1 MKKFIH
7 KLTAVLVTGALLLL
21 TPGISCYQVLAQEVN
36 GEGEQ
41 SQAPLNT
48 SLNGQALGGAPF
60 APLAINPSELQN
72 LYQLPDVSVSAPGAK
87 INPAIP
93 VEKSQAQAIPALS
106 PAASEGEPAAVGAR
120 AQAVPEE
127 VSTVAGEALGAPSAA
142 PRNAAARASAAAA
155 PGAAAV
161 EGAPARQGSLGWLR
175 KTAGKLRGW
184 IKPSASAANLKF
196 ESEKSFDAAYEG
208 SSAASVPAA
217 SRAASRGRKGFAAKR
232 LAISAAVVA
241 PLAIGIPLPAKAAVI
256 AVAHSGFIHAIG
268 LALHTAL
275 VGIGPAGIHAI
286 YLSMNILAAGL
297 ALPEVLRTFRRGG
310 AQQAPIG
317 ELTMAVVA
325 SAIFGLIIG
334 PMKGYWGWAIQNNY
348 GGLSMLAIL
357 PIGWILSRGGVKIF
371 GKRFWGPLPAPKSSE
386 EANAS
391 RPGFWKRAWNSL
403 KDPVVLRTVAAALI
417 IGVAAVGFTQLAAV
431 LGPVVFPPLFNFL
444 ASLFPATA
452 AGMGVLIAAALSI
465 PAYIVFKWLRGLL
478 KSPASWRKKVLLGL
492 PLLAAFPA
500 MAFWLWPMAGAWAL
514 PMTADKIVSLL
525 SGAGGGLFVFLFA
538 PEVIRA
544 LLVGEDSSKHFNW
557 RTSLIFSVASLG
569 FLVYWGNQYFV
580 NPAAMGVAVSNMIQC
595 AIGGLFSTISFF
607 LAWKH
612 RNHKVA
618 AAAEN
623 DESVRAVAAAGEL
636 GKISSP
642 QESPPDRSPP
652 AAAPEVATGE
662 SLSPHVHENIFGFRG
677 IKGRSYAA
685 AGAKLPPL
693 PARAT
698 QSQIIDRISAQFNI
712 SRDKVLSIASQ
723 GGLSAASPAA
733 QWLAVYD
740 RLQKANYERFRE
752 LDHAKNAGH
761 GLFGEMVRKV
771 WARLRGKP
779 APDSANFRR
788 LANKNYA
795 PGAKGVVQRLAGVHR
810 LIIGFWVGF
819 VYECFDSFILG
830 YFRQAMSFH
839 FRHHHEDFLGIAAKN
854 DDAASAAAEN
864 ALAASVAGVH
874 GRELTVMERFNA
886 TTAGRA
892 VSGAIV
898 HPFIHPLLTFVR
910 RRLVM
915 AILSS
920 VAMGLLGA
928 AAPAMPF
935 LSISVLSVPLLGPL
949 ILHGVHF
956 FLLSVAAIPGVGHFM
971 LPIVTKAVNALLKD
985 LVLGPMLN
993 TYVLSFLM
1001 ALTRRPVRQYWSALK
1016 SGSFWL
1022 ESFKTY
1028 LGMMTIGAEIAGC
1041 LSYFA
1046 GIDSAI
1052 DSHGFYQLVGRHV
1065 HEHFHVFHALGSA
1078 VESPKGQSLIP
1089 FGGAITWGNALLY
1102 HFENAAHFN
1111 ISNWIAVHLNPAALA
1126 HGDAHRVFEMA
1137 VFNPIQKDYQYSA
1150 KDYLASPAKAAAHL
1164 KQMDSN
1170 ASFTELR
1177 KEMAAAEARE
1187 HSLNSAE
1194 SQAQA
1199 RILALKKQLK
1209 RVTPQEEE
1217 KYQKLRQDLQRR
1229 REAAYVQDKLAE
1241 KRDLKGP
1248 DARNAAR
1255 LRELTALKEQYANR
1269 LNPKPTDKT
1278 DYRHSLGVRESLY
1291 KSIAHRISE
1300 TVGAG
1305 GSGGG
1310 PDNNAGALPPGAAA
1324 SAQTTADAAQDLK
1337 AIRNSLDKI
1346 KTGRQTLQ
1354 AEIVRKQALEKL
1366 MDAEARLRQ
1375 IALDQRRDGKAM
1387 QGFHQSLSQLDSVM
1401 GLALS
1406 QNELNAALKAIN
1418 QMQTLINNKDQTI
1431 NQSISQDQANLQQ
1444 IQQLLSQ
1451 EQQQWSQQANAQVN
1465 TDNQSQS
1472 DMQSTQG
1479 EAASVL
1485 LSVQNFSQN
1494 EKSLIAA
1501 INAADGGASGNALT
1515 EYARRLSLIQNGTIA
1530 QWETS
1535 GGNPNVTFTVD
1546 QLNGYLQEITAGIQ
1560 TAQQGIQTLD
1570 KAPQEFAETAILEA
1584 PGPAVSVPNN
1594 PSKADILNIL
1604 TQRQSY
1610 WQGQLS
1616 NYESLQTTIQQLAD
1630 PNNHAMTQNIFG
1642 DSEPQSLPVWKSQ
1655 EQTTLTQDQSKIGTD
1670 TQQMDKLASAVNAAF
1685 GSNLPML
1692 SGQSLTQLQNEVQ
1705 NYGNDLTALKMPSGT
1720 DPKTVEAKMDL
1731 ISLAYLVSDLGNQV
1745 INASVAQQTITTI
1758 DSAMTTTL
1766 PQAAQ
1771 GIAGIVQMVKN
1782 ILADEQMDVAYVNGD
1797 RETQQQVFTRK
1808 ENLLQNEILPP
1819 LKQAQT
1825 MLQNDLLPFQQQT
1838 VASYQ
1843 KNNSTTGYYY
1853 LYTTKQSFMNQIE
1866 NLYNTTL
1873 PWSIETFGGTTTDK
1887 AGSIQD
1893 VNAWKNQLQGYLTG
1907 YTDSSGVK
1915 QQGLQGALT
1924 EVQDRMTSNF
1934 HGDSSYPA
1942 TETQY
1947 GEVQPFSL
1955 PDKITKYTAE
1965 EQMRATQINQNDAK
1979 INQMVQE
1986 IKTLSNGQYD
1996 LTQYLLPVGVAA
2008 NASGVTTLTNLANAG
2023 TLPAFGTALQKV
2035 ANEALAA
2042 SGSTNIN
2049 IGGGNGSVL
2058 SGTQPSPTISNDQKI
2073 ALLAS
2078 EIGPLLVPASQS
2090 VTNPS
2095 AGDTTDAVARFL
2107 YSNAVIQAS
2116 QTGEQFITATALPFI
2131 NQGIQTINDAL
2142 TDANNRLA
2150 YVNSGG
2156 STMTAAQVYQQEINI
2171 FNELNGFLQKAVNFY
2186 GQESNFDAQSLSTI
2200 STVLTYYQDL
2210 ETIDQN
2216 GITAAQ
2222 GQLQADQTISQALQA
2237 EQTKLQGQLSEINT
2251 WLSQLDDPHDSA
2263 LRRTSDAISAIMDQT
2278 EQVLEQNIKFK
2289 DLQSQLHDS
2298 DEIIQAQTRALEGE
2312 QKDVETDVQKYSSDS
2327 GGRALPAQDAQGVQ
2341 DLKFGQG
2348 MWEQSGKD
2356 GSFVVVPKSQYP
2368 SFVQAL
2374 LKTIAPQDSNDAISQ
2389 VAQNLISNPAN
2400 LMGLIPGSQ
2409 VMNFG
2414 NSADGFYLVYQ
2425 TNLSIPNGVS
2435 TGSSAILGNVAKIFG
2450 NNISLEGYQFE
2461 SPPESSNAP
2470 WGDKG
2475 VGVQVESL
2483 QGKNWVNY
2491 LNIDLHRFG
2500 LSVPT
2505 QDTLSAQTQ
2514 QDRILVFDDY
2524 AMMAMN
2530 GKLYIGLAGFGDGAL
2545 HDPQGNPYYYGGNL
2559 KTSIQMNEVM
2569 SLTAQQQELFANDP
2583 RSFLENVNLD
2593 FTGLDPSLNQNFAIA
2608 AQGDSKS
2615 FSRTKLGTSLDVAR
2629 WLAGKNQVKGDA
2641 FTLNLFYDRIKGTDD
2656 ISQNAVGAS
2665 ILKGFTLRSADGKPW
2680 LNVTN
2685 NLSGE
2690 AGQKYDMA
2698 SDNLAI
2704 NLANGIVL
2712 SADGQIMGS
2721 ERAYYGQIAKK
2732 MSDTSQIQLGYGS
2745 PIIGMNNRLNLT
2757 FNSSFSLR
2765 QIWDTVSRQ
2774 AATDVQGG
2782 EALKPFKN
2790 SLADFFSSNSG
2801 NEAAAELQKVFN
2813 HYAAQELVQSDAIG
2827 DLSKQIS
2834 DLQRAGAFM
2843 NNTKVQSVLGF
2854 TSGAV
2859 SNDSTEL
2866 AVGGGPAVG
2875 TETTMAISRTQ
2886 KALIADK
2893 TATLIRDGLQLQDTM
2908 VGAAQKFQEAVK
2920 NVVEAEGALRI
2931 AQAAAA
2937 RLPAGPQRDEAQVQ
2951 ADAAQARLRQA
2962 IIRFNVMTGRNPG
2975 ADFPLENLNGA
2986 TLEDLMAQLK
2996 QTITMP
3002 DGLAN
3007 VLHQVDPQQLQARVG
3022 KTPFNILDKIPW
3034 VERMTLGVG
3043 TQLQDSMSSQ
3053 LLGIGGSVLLPIYD
3067 PTSKAKNHAYKLE
3080 NQAAL
3085 ASIAQVYQDH
3095 ARAVESELLESG
3107 LSGAEYKT
3115 LRPNLT
3121 QASQEL
3127 ARVAAAYR
3135 NGLAGPAELQKAY
3148 QSWMWYYDAYND
3160 AMATKTLADASAA
3173 LAGNFLSPGQGWKGA
3188 AGLMGPDSPPLDLT
3202 SLDQALKLAQSHSGS
3217 LEEMAAREKAAQAM
3231 TQAAGHRIQK
3241 IDLDL
3246 SVGGNL
3252 VASGTG
3258 WLPSIGMTGFP
3269 VMPIFNFKFEP
3280 SDLRDLDQAQH
3291 KGESDY
3297 YAAVKDKLRTDLA
3310 FEIYQNI
3317 LTYQASIS
3325 QLSWFNDVVI
3335 PNLEKAAAAAPSG
3348 PAAAEAQRQLDEA
3361 KLKREQVLY
3370 SGAQALTSVNML
3382 LGRAPSSPLN
3392 IDIAPSAAL
3401 ASIVKLYQA
3410 QSPAAIQKA
3419 ILASQVQITRAAEA
3433 ITDRGEKV
3441 QELSTEPVSLIVR
3454 AAGRLVRTL
3463 SGNGLGDPNLKEQA
3477 LLENLKAQRALDSF
3491 QKNVPAQ
3498 RALLQRQILAV
3509 NAAIEALPA
3518 GDKTSVE
3525 FIGLNTKEMTL
3536 QAQLASLGPAA
3547 PSAASTAATA
3557 PAPMPGNFAEL
3568 RNRLE
3573 AAEQNT
3579 MLQPDVQG
3587 VGLANPQV
3595 SRAQPESFTRY
3606 YYLRQTLGKTQV
3618 HEGYVESW
3626 LEARLRSSGTPPKEL
3641 LQLEKIKEE
3650 EADQDY
3656 QAGQAAI
3663 AAQGDILAA
3672 DFAAKVETLRYIE
3685 DRQKALDYGPDGQR
3699 QVAQTITDLRQALK
3713 PDTVRIATLLGLP
3726 LDTVGTTGITDKT
3739 MEALMA
3745 LVPNQ
3750 GGDAQSIGENLIA
3763 RLNNQSFAH
3772 IQQMLFG
3779 GRTPN
3784 IPGTNG
3790 TAALNDIRA
3799 DLLLEKMSSANIT
3812 PVAAFGVFRGQP
3824 IEGLFLKTPDP
3835 TSIEAGLE
3843 SVLSQDM
3850 LAKLKA
3856 SGQLQDLTLHLSQ
3869 LMQAVHDDAQSL
3881 ESQRRLIQSAQAE
3894 YEGLLNKAGS
3904 PQPLA
3909 DIQAAQSELIQAWIT
3924 FSNQAAKSKS
3934 DLIELSGEIQA
3945 LGYTPDQS
3953 ELASPAVNGE
3963 AQPEGASSQDLLAY
3977 WSTRMADKNFAAA
3990 QEKLLDGLGNGQ
4002 TITPAFRERLA
4013 ADAQAWT
4020 QARDEARTLRAE
4032 DIPAQQK
4039 AGLLISNDA
4048 AGRQQAVEQDLAALL
4063 SALSPSGSA
4072 SLGASGD
4079 LGTVLEFVERDL
4091 NDQADKTHN
4100 ARVTYN
4106 DSVEKIRETYW
4117 TSMDLPADV
4126 AGSFKQLE
4134 ALQGQMRHDWQAL
4147 LDGYMQNGTGAEP
4160 FIMKDVDLDAYLKDQ
4175 HAFNQEIIALLKS
4188 KDVQSNAAILQG
4200 IESLYDV
4207 RSALNQ
4213 EMEVA
4218 QYGRGMAALDALIE
4232 LDQVRLDVARG
4243 ENKAPEEIG
4252 IIAQS
4257 LQTLQAMKQR
4267 WLDGEDSLQ
4276 PVYAVLSTKRDGQGV
4291 PVVQEWLTQKEI
4303 DARMTNGQDET
4314 TQGAIVEKNGKFY
4327 LEAGPNQFLPIRSGV
4342 DAAQGTLDK
4351 NESLANLGLSQFDFV
4366 PETLVPGRPGSY
4378 TAEQVFGLVP
4388 PPADKAGETSA
4399 KQPAFFFFQVPA
4411 YENPVTKVVDA
4422 LGRVLPE
4429 AVALQENPQD
4439 YVTYVYNGPESLSY
4453 DQFPTLASLKDS
4465 AEYKDFQKLDLT
4477 LKGAAAA
4484 SQLATNMSKA
4494 ELRKGWV
4501 ALKLNSYGFALS
4513 GQGQLPGQGQVVKV
4527 YQTQADFE
4535 AAQRQLQ
4542 QAKSDL
4548 ELATQAL
4555 KRDGDIA
4562 SQEKA
4567 KFKKV
4572 EDNYTTQLAKYQTE
4586 LSGRKQKLEKQALGY
4601 LAQTPGESDFFY
4613 KLRVENKVDALIKGD
4628 AQYQGIEKELDPFAK
4643 KYEAEKA
4650 RYDAAQAQVDDDTLA
4665 MKKAGVV
4672 LQNAGDWS
4680 LYKTD
4685 DLSLELAKSGELIGV
4700 KAAPVYGKLALNES
4714 LGTGMLANVISGPLY
4729 AVIMNRDGDIVNPPY
4744 QDSDALEKAAKNW
4757 EMQGVV
4763 MQGESGAIENGGL
4776 VKTNYRLDYY
4786 EDPATHLPVEL
4797 SERYLRER
4805 VQHDKRSLFYR
4816 AHWGFMPQNWLNLV
4830 MEVPNEIVGTPIEIA
4845 GRDPRQEHY
4854 LGRINMNHE
4863 EGGET
4868 PHYGFFRR
4876 TLGFVDVLDLLPDPV
4891 KIYNDPSQFPAQ
4903 SRVSSPVLPGQDIY
4917 SKSLKDSTGK
4927 ENVHFGAQA
4936 VAQGLRYSLEDLADA
4951 QQQTLSYFQG
4961 GYEDLIISRMRGRDG
4976 TYEQSEKMVRS
4987 GGGAISSKLQD
4998 RGADDAAYDPL
5009 AAADPRSAMNGL
5021 TESASPDNVLTERVE
5036 RDVRVRLGAQQYDQ
5050 AAKNINAY
5058 SSQLKQTS
5066 DGAQKT
5072 IDAQRSLAKLKP
5084 GQELTEDP
5092 AALQVREDA
5101 ENNVDKAW
5109 KDYYKLESRIA
5120 TEKALESAVGVWQKR
5135 ANDLAAQLKQARNDA
5150 GRIAKQ
5156 LQNAMSRAA
5165 AIAARRNAA
5174 QSALSTSASPM
5185 SRRRSNEPE
5194 WPLILILGGLLSL
5207 LAAAWEFFRL
5217 RRPRVGRID

>member
-1 MKKFIH
+1 MKRLLH
-7 KLTAVLVTGALLLL
+7 KLTAVLVAGALLLL
-21 TPGISCYQVLAQEVN
+21 TPGISCYQVLAQDVN
-36 GEGEQ
+36 GESEQ
-41 SQAPLNT
+41 GQATLNT
-48 SLNGQALGGAPF
+48 GLNGQALGGASF
-60 APLAINPSELQN
+60 APLAVNPSELQN
-72 LYQLPDVSVSAPGAK
+72 LYQLPDISVSAPAAK
-87 INPAIP
+87 VNPAIP
-93 VEKSQAQAIPALS
+93 VEKSRARSIPALS
-106 PAASEGEPAAVGAR
+106 AAPEGSP
-120 AQAVPEE
+120 AVPGEAP
-127 VSTVAGEALGAPSAA
+127 SVASEALGAPSAA
-142 PRNAAARASAAAA
+142 PGNAAARISAAVV
-155 PGAAAV
+155 PGAAAAQ
-161 EGAPARQGSLGWLR
+161 GAPARQEPLGWLR
-175 KTAGKLRGW
+175 KTAGKLRGLL
-184 IKPSASAANLKF
+184 KPKASVANLKF

-208 SSAASVPAA
+208 SAAAPALA
-217 SRAASRGRKGFAAKR
+217 VSQAVSRGRKSFRGKA
-232 LAISAAVVA
+232 LALSAVTVA
-241 PLAIGIPLPAKAAVI
+241 PLALGIPLPAKAAVV

-325 SAIFGLIIG
+325 SAIFGFIIG

-357 PIGWILSRGGVKIF
+357 PIGWIMSRGGVKIF
-371 GKRFWGPLPAPKSSE
+371 GKHFWGPLPAPKPSE
-386 EANAS
+386 ETAA
-391 RPGFWKRAWNSL
+391 RLGLLKRVWNSL
-403 KDPVVLRTVAAALI
+403 KDPAVLRTVAAAVL

-431 LGPVVFPPLFNFL
+431 FGPAIFPPLFNFL

-452 AGMGVLIAAALSI
+452 AGMGVLIATALAI
-465 PAYIVFKWLRGLL
+465 PAYVALRWLRGLL
-478 KSPASWRKKVLLGL
+478 KSPASWRKKALIGL

-500 MAFWLWPMAGAWAL
+500 MAFWIWPMASAWAL

-569 FLVYWGNQYFV
+569 FLIYWGNQYFV
-580 NPAAMGVAVSNMIQC
+580 NPAAMGVAVSNMIQN
-595 AIGGLFSTISFF
+595 AIGGLFSTISFL

-618 AAAEN
+618 TAVEN
-623 DESVRAVAAAGEL
+623 DESVRAVASAGEL
-636 GKISSP
+636 GKVSSP
-642 QESPPDRSPP
+642 EESPPDRSPP
-652 AAAPEVATGE
+652 GE
-662 SLSPHVHENIFGFRG
+662 SPGAIKSENHSPHVYENILGFRG
-677 IKGRSYAA
+677 IKGRSYAV

-693 PARAT
+693 SSHAT

-712 SRDKVLSIASQ
+712 SRDKILSIASQ

-733 QWLAVYD
+733 QWLVVYD
-740 RLQKANYERFRE
+740 QLQKANYERFRE

-761 GLFGEMVRKV
+761 GLFGEIVRRV

-795 PGAKGVVQRLAGVHR
+795 PGAKGMLQRLSGVHR

-839 FRHHHEDFLGIAAKN
+839 FRRRHEDFLGIAAGN
-854 DDAASAAAEN
+854 GGAASAAAEN
-864 ALAASVAGVH
+864 ALAAAVAGVH

-886 TTAGRA
+886 TAVGRA
-892 VSGAIV
+892 VSGTIV

-949 ILHGVHF
+949 ILHAVHF

-1001 ALTRRPVRQYWSALK
+1001 ALTRRPVRQYWPALK
-1016 SGSFWL
+1016 SGAFWR

-1052 DSHGFYQLVGRHV
+1052 DSHGFYQMVGRHV

-1102 HFENAAHFN
+1102 HFENAIHFN
-1111 ISNWIAVHLNPAALA
+1111 ISNAIATHLNPAALA
-1126 HGDAHRVFEMA
+1126 HGDAHRVFQMA

-1150 KDYLASPAKAAAHL
+1150 KDYLTSPQKAAAHL

-1170 ASFTELR
+1170 ASFAELR
-1177 KEMAAAEARE
+1177 KEMTAAEARE
-1187 HSLNSAE
+1187 HSLSSAE

-1199 RILALKKQLK
+1199 KILALKKQLK
-1209 RVTPQEEE
+1209 PVTPQEKAKYE
-1217 KYQKLRQDLQRR
+1217 KLFQDLQRR
-1229 REAAYVQDKLAE
+1229 RENAYIQSKLAE
-1241 KRDLKGP
+1241 KRDLEKPGT
-1248 DARNAAR
+1248 RNAAK
-1255 LRELTALKEQYANR
+1255 LKELTALKQQYANR

-1278 DYRHSLGVRESLY
+1278 DYWHSLGVKESLY
-1291 KSIAHRISE
+1291 RSIAHRISE
-1300 TVGAG
+1300 TVAPHA
-1305 GSGGG
+1305 GGG
-1310 PDNNAGALPPGAAA
+1310 PPTANHAGTLAPGAAA
-1324 SAQTTADAAQDLK
+1324 AAAQTTDKAQADLQ
-1337 AIRNSLDKI
+1337 AIANSLQKI
-1346 KTGRQTLQ
+1346 NAGRQTLQ
-1354 AEIVRKQALEKL
+1354 AEVIRKQALEKL

-1387 QGFHQSLSQLDSVM
+1387 QGFHQSLSQLDTVM

-1465 TDNQSQS
+1465 SDNQSQS
-1472 DMQSTQG
+1472 DMQATQG

-1485 LSVQNFSQN
+1485 VAVQNFSQN
-1494 EKSLIAA
+1494 EKGLIAA
-1501 INAADGGASGNALT
+1501 INAADGGASGNALA
-1515 EYARRLSLIQNGTIA
+1515 EYARRLALIEDGTIA

-1535 GGNPNVTFTVD
+1535 GGNPHVTFTSN
-1546 QLNGYLQEITAGIQ
+1546 QLNGYLQEITTNIQ
-1560 TAQQGIQTLD
+1560 AAQQGIQALE
-1570 KAPQEFAETAILEA
+1570 KASQEFAETAILEA
-1584 PGPAVSVPNN
+1584 PGPAVSVPPH

-1604 TQRQSY
+1604 SQRQTY
-1610 WQGQLS
+1610 WQSQLS
-1616 NYESLQTTIQQLAD
+1616 NYESLQATIQQMAD
-1630 PNNHAMTQNIFG
+1630 PNNKAMAQNVFG

-1655 EQTTLTQDQSKIGTD
+1655 EQTVLTQDQSKISAD
-1670 TQQMDKLASAVNAAF
+1670 TQQMDKMAGAINAAF

-1705 NYGNDLTALKMPSGT
+1705 NYANDLLAVKLPSST
-1720 DPKTVEAKMDL
+1720 DPKTVAAKMDL

-1745 INASVAQQTITTI
+1745 INASVAQQTVTTI

-1797 RETQQQVFTRK
+1797 RETQQQVLTRK
-1808 ENLLQNEILPP
+1808 KNLLQNEILPP
-1819 LKQAQT
+1819 LQQAQT
-1825 MLQNDLLPFQQQT
+1825 MLQNDLIPYQQQT
-1838 VASYQ
+1838 IASYQ
-1843 KNNSTTGYYY
+1843 QNNSTTGFYY
-1853 LYTTKQSFMNQIE
+1853 LYTQKQSFLTQIE
-1866 NLYNTTL
+1866 NLNNTTM
-1873 PWSIETFGGTTTDK
+1873 PWSIETFGGVPSDK

-1893 VNAWKNQLQGYLTG
+1893 VTAWKNQLQGYLTG
-1907 YTDSSGVK
+1907 YTDSNGVK
-1915 QQGLQGALT
+1915 QQGLQVALI
-1924 EVQDRMTSNF
+1924 EVQDRMTPNF
-1934 HGDSSYPA
+1934 HGDSSYAA
-1942 TETQY
+1942 TETKY

-1965 EQMRATQINQNDAK
+1965 EQTRATQINQNDAK
-1979 INQMVQE
+1979 INQMIQE

-1996 LTQYLLPVGVAA
+1996 LTQYLLPIGVAA
-2008 NASGVTTLTNLANAG
+2008 NAAGVTTLTNLANAG

-2035 ANEALAA
+2035 ASEALAA

-2078 EIGPLLVPASQS
+2078 QIGPLLVPASQS

-2116 QTGEQFITATALPFI
+2116 QTGEQFITSTALPFI
-2131 NQGIQTINDAL
+2131 NQGIKTVNDAV

-2156 STMTAAQVYQQEINI
+2156 TTMTAAQVYQQEINI
-2171 FNELNGFLQKAVNFY
+2171 FNELNGFLQQAINFY
-2186 GQESNFDAQSLSTI
+2186 GQKSNYDAQSLSTI
-2200 STVLTYYQDL
+2200 STVMTYYQDL

-2237 EQTKLQGQLSEINT
+2237 EQTKLQGQLSEIDT
-2251 WLSQLDDPHDSA
+2251 WLSQLNDPHDSA

-2278 EQVLEQNIKFK
+2278 QQVLEQNIKFK

-2298 DEIIQAQTRALEGE
+2298 DEIIQAQTRTLEGA
-2312 QKDVETDVQKYSSDS
+2312 QKDMETAVDNYSHDS
-2327 GGRALPAQDAQGVQ
+2327 GGKPLPPQDAQGFQ
-2341 DLKFGQG
+2341 DLKFGRG

-2374 LKTIAPQDSNDAISQ
+2374 LKTIAPQDSNDAINQ
-2389 VAQNLISNPAN
+2389 VAQSLISNPQN
-2400 LMGLIPGSQ
+2400 LMSLIPQSQ

-2450 NNISLEGYQFE
+2450 NNISLEAYQFE
-2461 SPPESSNAP
+2461 SPPETSNAP

-2500 LSVPT
+2500 LSVPAN
-2505 QDTLSAQTQ
+2505 DTLAAQTE
-2514 QDRILVFDDY
+2514 QDRILIFDDY
-2524 AMMAMN
+2524 AMMAFN
-2530 GKLYIGLAGFGDGAL
+2530 GKLYVGLAGFGDGAL
-2545 HDPQGNPYYYGGNL
+2545 HDPRGNPYYYGGNL
-2559 KTSIQMNEVM
+2559 KTSIEMTPYM

-2593 FTGLDPSLNQNFAIA
+2593 FTGNDPSLNQNFAIA
-2608 AQGDSKS
+2608 AHGDSKS
-2615 FSRTKLGTSLDVAR
+2615 FSRTQVGPSFDVNKLLHRDQSGQDSQSNP
-2629 WLAGKNQVKGDA
+2629 GA
-2641 FTLNLFYDRIKGTDD
+2641 FTLNLFYDKIQGTDD

-2665 ILKGFTLRSADGKPW
+2665 VLKGFTLRSADGKPW
-2680 LNVTN
+2680 VNITN

-2690 AGQKYDMA
+2690 AGQQYNMA

-2704 NLANGIVL
+2704 NLPNGIVL

-2721 ERAYYGQIAKK
+2721 ERAYYGQLAKK

-2745 PIIGMNNRLNLT
+2745 PVIGMNNRLNLT
-2757 FNSSFSLR
+2757 FNSTFSLR
-2765 QIWDTVSRQ
+2765 QIWNTVSRQ

-2790 SLADFFSSNSG
+2790 SLADFFSAGSG

-2827 DLSKQIS
+2827 DLSKQIA

-2843 NNTKVQSVLGF
+2843 DNTKVQSVLGF

-2859 SNDSTEL
+2859 SNNSTEL
-2866 AVGGGPAVG
+2866 AVGGGPVVG
-2875 TETTMAISRTQ
+2875 TETTMTISKTQ

-2893 TATLIRDGLQLQDTM
+2893 TAILIRDGLQLQDTM
-2908 VGAAQKFQEAVK
+2908 VGAAQKFQAAVK
-2920 NVVEAEGALRI
+2920 DVVEAEGALRI

-2937 RLPAGPQRDEAQVQ
+2937 RLPEGPQRDEAQVQ
-2951 ADAAQARLRQA
+2951 ADEAQARLHQA
-2962 IIRFNVMTGRNPG
+2962 VIQFNVMTGRAPG
-2975 ADFPLENLNGA
+2975 ADFPLESLNGA

-2996 QTITMP
+2996 ETITMP
-3002 DGLAN
+3002 SELAN

-3034 VERMTLGVG
+3034 VERMALGVG

-3067 PTSKAKNHAYKLE
+3067 PASKAENHAYKLE
-3080 NQAAL
+3080 NKAAL
-3085 ASIAQVYQDH
+3085 AGISQVYQDH
-3095 ARAVESELLESG
+3095 ARAVEKELLESG
-3107 LSGAEYKT
+3107 LNGAEYKT

-3148 QSWMWYYDAYND
+3148 QAWMWYYDTYND
-3160 AMATKTLADASAA
+3160 AMAAKTLADASAS

-3202 SLDQALKLAQSHSGS
+3202 SLDQALKLAQSQSGS
-3217 LEEMAAREKAAQAM
+3217 LEEMAAREQAARAM
-3231 TQAAGHRIQK
+3231 TQAASHRIQK

-3280 SDLRDLDQAQH
+3280 SDLRDLDEAQH
-3291 KGESDY
+3291 KGESNY

-3317 LTYQASIS
+3317 LTYQEAIS
-3325 QLSWFNDVVI
+3325 QLSQFNDVVI
-3335 PNLEKAAAAAPSG
+3335 PRLEKAAAAAPSG
-3348 PAAAEAQRQLDEA
+3348 SAAAEAQRHLDEA

-3382 LGRAPSSPLN
+3382 LGRAPSSPLS
-3392 IDIAPSAAL
+3392 IDVAPSDAL
-3401 ASIVKLYQA
+3401 TSIDKLYRT
-3410 QSPAAIQKA
+3410 QSPAEIQKT

-3433 ITDRGEKV
+3433 ITDREEKV

-3477 LLENLKAQRALDSF
+3477 LLENLQAQRALESF
-3491 QKNVPAQ
+3491 QKDVPAQ
-3498 RALLQRQILAV
+3498 RARLQRQILAA
-3509 NAAIEALPA
+3509 NDAIAQLPS
-3518 GDKTSVE
+3518 GDKTSVK
-3525 FIGLNTKEMTL
+3525 FVSLNTEKMILE
-3536 QAQLASLGPAA
+3536 AQLASLGAVSPSASGPANASAATSAA
-3547 PSAASTAATA
+3547 P
-3557 PAPMPGNFAEL
+3557 PGNFAEL

-3573 AAEQNT
+3573 AAEQNA
-3579 MLQPDVQG
+3579 MLEPEVQG

-3595 SRAQPESFTRY
+3595 SKAQSESFTRY

-3641 LQLEKIKEE
+3641 LQLEKIREE

-3656 QAGQAAI
+3656 RVGQSAV

-3685 DRQKALDYGPDGQR
+3685 DRQEALDYGPNGQR

-3726 LDTVGTTGITDKT
+3726 LDTAGTMGITEKT

-3745 LVPNQ
+3745 LVPKQ
-3750 GGDAQSIGENLIA
+3750 GGNAQSIGENLIA
-3763 RLNNQSFAH
+3763 RLNDQSFAH

-3779 GRTPN
+3779 GQSPL
-3784 IPGTNG
+3784 PGTNSA
-3790 TAALNDIRA
+3790 AALSDIRT

-3856 SGQLQDLTLHLSQ
+3856 SGQLQGLTLHLSQ

-3881 ESQRRLIQSAQAE
+3881 ESRRRLIQSAQAQ
-3894 YEGLLNKAGS
+3894 YEGLLGQAGS
-3904 PQPLA
+3904 PQSVTE
-3909 DIQAAQSELIQAWIT
+3909 IQAAQSELIQAWIA
-3924 FSNQAAKSKS
+3924 FNNQAAKSKS
-3934 DLIELSGEIQA
+3934 DLVELSGEIRA

-3953 ELASPAVNGE
+3953 GLASPGLEE
-3963 AQPEGASSQDLLAY
+3963 AQPEGASPQDLMAY
-3977 WSTRMADKNFAAA
+3977 WSNRMANTDFATA
-3990 QEKLLDGLGNGQ
+3990 QESLLDSLGNGQ
-4002 TITPAFRERLA
+4002 MITPAFKERLA
-4013 ADAQAWT
+4013 ADAQAWS
-4020 QARDEARTLRAE
+4020 QARAEARKLRSE
-4032 DIPAQQK
+4032 SIPAEQK
-4039 AGLLISNDA
+4039 ADLLIRNDA
-4048 AGRQQAVEQDLAALL
+4048 AGKQQAVEQDLAALL

-4072 SLGASGD
+4072 SASEGSSKD
-4079 LGTVLEFVERDL
+4079 LDTVLDFLESDL
-4091 NDQADKTHN
+4091 NTQANN
-4100 ARVTYN
+4100 ADSDRLQYN
-4106 DSVEKIRETYW
+4106 KSVEQIRKTYW
-4117 TSMDLPADV
+4117 KSMNLPADV

-4134 ALQGQMRHDWQAL
+4134 SLQKKIREDWQAL
-4147 LDGYMQNGTGAEP
+4147 LDGYMQNGSGAEP

-4976 TYEQSEKMVRS
+4976 TYEPSEKMVRS